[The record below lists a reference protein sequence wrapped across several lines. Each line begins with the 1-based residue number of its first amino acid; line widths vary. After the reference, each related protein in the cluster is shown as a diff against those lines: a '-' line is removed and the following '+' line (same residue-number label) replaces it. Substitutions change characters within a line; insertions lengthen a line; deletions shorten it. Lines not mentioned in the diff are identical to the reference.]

1 MSVALLGRRFTIP
14 ENTTDRN
21 TGRQSASERDLF
33 IADIA
38 VSQTHS
44 LGGSV
49 TTHAVERGV
58 DIADHV
64 ICEAA
69 KLTLEMEV
77 SNTPQFCN
85 RDTTRRRP
93 VVSTGN
99 RPNSFRDQGFPE
111 TNNRIESAYQ
121 ALRTIRC
128 ERRVFDVQTKLH
140 LYKNMVI
147 ESLDVSQDAETNN
160 VMRFTA
166 ELVEVNIVGSET
178 TRYKRFADTNKAP
191 KKERGV
197 VETKNVP
204 FCDVSSNSS
213 DACDCSQVDN
223 ANQATCEAKP
233 SANSNGFTT
242 GGGFGSGG
250 YITGG
255 TF

>member
-1 MSVALLGRRFTIP
+1 MSVALLGRRFTIT

-21 TGRQSASERDLF
+21 TGQQTPTERDLF

-38 VSQTHS
+38 VSQSHS

-49 TTHAVERGV
+49 TTHSVERGV

-85 RDTTRRRP
+85 RDSTRRRP

-99 RPNSFRDQGFPE
+99 RPDSFRDQGFPE

-147 ESLDVSQDAETNN
+147 ESLDVSQDADTNN

-166 ELVEVNIVGSET
+166 NLVEVNIVGAET
-178 TRYKRFADTNKAP
+178 TRYKRFKNKN
-191 KKERGV
+191 
-197 VETKNVP
+197 KNVKITRGIIDITHQKI
-204 FCDVSSNSS
+204 CSVKS
-213 DACDCSQVDN
+213 DFAYCGCLELPDGERDECRRKISYG
-223 ANQATCEAKP
+223 P
-233 SANSNGFTT
+233 GTT
-242 GGGFGSGG
+242 G
-250 YITGG
+250 
-255 TF
+255 